1 MKLEDTIRTIP
12 DSSRNPEYC
21 SATLPRFL
29 RTPRRSISL

>member
-12 DSSRNPEYC
+12 DFPNPEYF
-21 SATLPRFL
+21 SAMLPRFL